1 MRLFVGIVAG
11 VLAIIAAGLAGLV
24 THQRSELQ
32 RAAEAATAAATER
45 ALLTKR
51 IQDLERRLLR
61 PPDALTGLATPPGMV
76 PPTGGESAL
85 PPDPPLAGAIEQER
99 AFVAAVLADPKR
111 REAMLAQ
118 NRLIARM
125 QHGDIIKRLDLPL
138 EQVDALI
145 EILAQ
150 RQLANFGRGS
160 LAASEDPIAAQQR
173 LQELDQTETD
183 EIAKL
188 LGADKAARFGA
199 LRTTLGA
206 RATLLPVVQD
216 LELARIP
223 LSAEQHDT
231 LASILHEQTEALRNE
246 MPLPDIAVT
255 ATGPTAEQMS
265 ERASRWRERQAEL
278 HRRVL
283 EKASATLT
291 PAQQKRLAAYLQ
303 QQLDLESLSW
313 SGPAS

>member
-1 MRLFVGIVAG
+1 MRLFIGILIT
-11 VLAIIAAGLAGLV
+11 VLAIVAAGLAGVV
-24 THQRSELQ
+24 THQRAELQ
-32 RAAEAATAAATER
+32 RAAETASAAAAER
-45 ALLTKR
+45 ALLNTR

-61 PPDALTGLATPPGMV
+61 PPDALTGMSPSLGIAPAAP
-76 PPTGGESAL
+76 GESA
-85 PPDPPLAGAIEQER
+85 PTEAPLAEALEQER
-99 AFVAAVLADPKR
+99 AFVAAILADPKR

-125 QHGDIIKRLDLPL
+125 QHGEIIQRLDLPV

-160 LAASEDPIAAQQR
+160 LAAGEDPVATQQR
-173 LQELDQTETD
+173 LQELDQTEAD

-188 LGADKAARFGA
+188 LGTEKAARFSA
-199 LRTTLGA
+199 LRATLGA

-216 LELARIP
+216 LALARMP
-223 LSAEQHDT
+223 LTPDQQDA
-231 LASILHEQTEALRNE
+231 LASILHDQTEALRTE
-246 MPLPDIAVT
+246 MPLPDLA
-255 ATGPTAEQMS
+255 ATGAAPTAEQMS
-265 ERASRWRERQAEL
+265 ERAARWRERQAEL
-278 HRRVL
+278 NRRVL
-283 EKASATLT
+283 EKTTGTLT
-291 PAQQKRLAAYLQ
+291 AAQHQRLARYFQ